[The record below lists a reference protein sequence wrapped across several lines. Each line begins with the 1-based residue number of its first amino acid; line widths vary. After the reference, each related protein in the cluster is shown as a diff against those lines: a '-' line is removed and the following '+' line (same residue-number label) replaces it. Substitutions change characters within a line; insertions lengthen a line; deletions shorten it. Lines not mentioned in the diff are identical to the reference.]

1 MKKIIT
7 SLVLVGTL
15 ATAGGFAQVGAAYS
29 RGVNESDNGTAFVGL
44 NVLGDIGLRLEYSKN
59 FSENPEL
66 SNEDISRY
74 GLFAT
79 YTLPITP
86 SFSLTP
92 KAGMVKSDGS
102 FTVKDSFKKVSDSST
117 TFTYGLEVNY
127 QLNRAISMFVGY
139 TDYGNKF
146 ESIGDVDASE
156 FDSQNYTFGIKIDL

>member
-7 SLVLVGTL
+7 SLVLLGTL
-15 ATAGGFAQVGAAYS
+15 ATADGFAQVGAAYS
-29 RGVNESDNGTAFVGL
+29 KGVNDSNNGTAFVGL
-44 NVLGDIGLRLEYSKN
+44 KVLGDIGLRLEYSKN

-66 SNEDISRY
+66 SKENISRY

-92 KAGMVKSDGS
+92 KAGMVKNDGS
-102 FTVKDSFKKVSDSST
+102 FTVKDTLEKVTDSST

-127 QLNRAISMFVGY
+127 QINRSVSLFVGY

-146 ESIGDVDASE
+146 DSIGDVDASE
-156 FDSQNYTFGIKIDL
+156 FDSQNYTFGVKLDI